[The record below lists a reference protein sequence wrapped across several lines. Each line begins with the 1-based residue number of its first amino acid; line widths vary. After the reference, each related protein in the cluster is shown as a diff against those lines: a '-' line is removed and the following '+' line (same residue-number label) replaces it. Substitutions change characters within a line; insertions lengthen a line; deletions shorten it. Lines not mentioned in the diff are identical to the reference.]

1 MVSKRAAAAVPQLL
15 AAAFLTAQF
24 SSIASPINE
33 AGKRELT
40 PDNQLTTPTQRI
52 GAWTTANVNIR
63 YKAGASTPSF
73 LLRNVT
79 IALNVQN
86 ITDEKPPYVHV
97 PNLDGLTDSNPIP
110 FDPADASPVGRLI
123 GLQLTKRF

>member
-15 AAAFLTAQF
+15 AAAFLAAQF

-40 PDNQLTTPTQRI
+40 PDNPLTTPTQRI
-52 GAWTTANVNIR
+52 GAWATANVNIS

-73 LLRNVT
+73 L
-79 IALNVQN
+79 
-86 ITDEKPPYVHV
+86 PPCVHV
-97 PNLDGLTDSNPIP
+97 PNLDCLTDSNPIP
-110 FDPADASPVGRLI
+110 FDPANASPVGRLI
-123 GLQLTKRF
+123 AAVDQALLKSS